1 MVPDKTPQV
10 FKKYILEK
18 NSATK
23 DLAIYFNNHLK
34 KEFNLMYNI
43 IIRYVPYLWSRIFS
57 TYIAE
62 ATLKKLFLD
71 VLIFIELSN
80 WDAIN
85 QGKIVTKH
93 PYYNACEI

>member
-43 IIRYVPYLWSRIFS
+43 VIRYVPYL
-57 TYIAE
+57 
-62 ATLKKLFLD
+62 
-71 VLIFIELSN
+71 
-80 WDAIN
+80 
-85 QGKIVTKH
+85 
-93 PYYNACEI
+93 